1 MRLPGV
7 ATALLVISPV
17 FLFFGGVHFMATGPR
32 GYFENA
38 QNQAV
43 VGLVIFG
50 VGVGFL
56 LAGLVLVGVRTIAQ
70 QQLDLLRSM
79 MRLSGARALEQDP
92 AGPSSAGLGGREG
105 GAS

>member
-1 MRLPGV
+1 MTTPSASPDDRMPSAAQVAGETSPRVRLPGL
-7 ATALLVISPV
+7 ATALFVIAPV

-32 GYFENA
+32 GYFDNA

-50 VGVGFL
+50 LGVGFL

-70 QQLDLLRSM
+70 QQLDLLRGE
-79 MRLSGARALEQDP
+79 RR
-92 AGPSSAGLGGREG
+92 
-105 GAS
+105 

>member
-7 ATALLVISPV
+7 ATALLTIAPV
-17 FLFFGGVHFMATGPR
+17 LLFFGAVHFMATGPR
-32 GYFENA
+32 GYLDNA

-56 LAGLVLVGVRTIAQ
+56 LAGLVLVGVRAIAQ
-70 QQLDLLRSM
+70 QQLDLLRGE
-79 MRLSGARALEQDP
+79 RR
-92 AGPSSAGLGGREG
+92 
-105 GAS
+105 